1 MSITKKLAAG
11 VVVLGLALAGC
22 GSQAPQQSA
31 APAPGGGSGSG
42 EQVTLRFAWWGND
55 TRNRMT
61 QEIIEAFEAE
71 NPDIKVQGEPGE
83 FSGYW
88 DKLATQVAA
97 SDAPD
102 VIQMDDKY
110 IAEYGQRGALLDL
123 ESVDI
128 DTGKFMDGTID
139 LGRVDGKLYGINAGI
154 NTSVILANPKVLADA
169 GVEMPDS
176 KTWTWD
182 DLAELAK
189 QITDNTEQ
197 GTYGMQNLA
206 WIEPSLRGFL
216 RQQGK
221 DQYSNEGGMG
231 FEAGDLAPFFE
242 YAKKIQETGAAPSA
256 AETSED
262 MGKSLD
268 QTMSATNKL
277 GFFQYWSNQ
286 VTALTRATGEELEL
300 LRPPSQTGKSNEA
313 GLWFKASML
322 WSASAQTE
330 HQEAAAKLI
339 DFLANSEEAG
349 KIMGTERGVP
359 ANTDV
364 RKAIEADL
372 SDVDKKVVAYM
383 DDMQADLGPTPAII
397 PAGGGTFQ
405 QVQQRMVQDLIFDRK
420 DPMAAA
426 QELHDEVQGNLR

>member
-11 VVVLGLALAGC
+11 IVVLGLALTGC
-22 GSQAPQQSA
+22 GA
-31 APAPGGGSGSG
+31 APGSPAATGDNAGSG

-61 QEIIEAFEAE
+61 QEIIDAFEKA

-97 SDAPD
+97 NDAPD

-110 IAEYGQRGALLDL
+110 ISEYGQRGALLDL

-128 DTGKFMDGTID
+128 DTSKFIDGTID
-139 LGRVDGKLYGINAGI
+139 LGRVDGKLYGINAGL
-154 NTSVILANPKVLADA
+154 NTTVILANPKVLAAA
-169 GVEMPDS
+169 GVETPDS

-182 DLAELAK
+182 QLAEISQ

-206 WIEPSLRGFL
+206 WIEPSLRGYL

-221 DQYSNEGGMG
+221 DQYSADGGMG
-231 FEAGDLAPFFE
+231 FEPADLASFFE
-242 YAKKIQETGAAPSA
+242 YSKEIQASGAAPTA

-268 QTMSATNKL
+268 QTMSAMNKL

-286 VTALTRATGEELEL
+286 VTALTRATGEDLEL
-300 LRPPSQTGKSNEA
+300 LRPPSLTGKANEA

-322 WSASAQTE
+322 WSASSRTE
-330 HQEAAAKLI
+330 HPEAAAKLI

-349 KIMGTERGVP
+349 TIMGTERGVP
-359 ANTDV
+359 ANADV
-364 RKAIEADL
+364 RKAIEGGL

-420 DPMAAA
+420 DPMEAA
-426 QELHDEVQGNLR
+426 QQLHDEVQSNLR